1 MSNAVEFTRK
11 PEAEEMYLLAGW
23 RQWADA
29 GSVSSGLPEYLID
42 LLGARSIGSLRPDGF
57 YIYQV
62 PGTHD
67 LMRPVIRFNQGYPE
81 FFQSHQNEFFYAEYN
96 GKGLVIFLGDEPQL
110 DGERYVSTL
119 LDAAQTLKV
128 RRIIGFGGV
137 YGELPYK
144 KERMVS
150 AIYSK
155 PEIKRELER
164 LSVNFSDYQ
173 GGASIG
179 SFVCRRA
186 AERDAEYIGFYAFV
200 PAYDFSDEGQ
210 LGNSIRL
217 ENDYSAWLG
226 VMRRVNYMLKLGV
239 DLSDLEEKNR
249 LLIETVDEKIAE
261 IDRAAPHMGLREYL
275 DQITER
281 FEEVP
286 FNPLDD
292 VWEDELRRLFNK
304 FDEDE
309 AS

>member
-11 PEAEEMYLLAGW
+11 PEAEEMYLLTGW

-42 LLGARSIGSLRPDGF
+42 LFGARPIGSIRPDGF

-67 LMRPVIRFNQGYPE
+67 LMRPVVRFNQGYPDY
-81 FFQSHQNEFFYAEYN
+81 FQTHQNDFFYAEIN
-96 GKGLVIFLGDEPQL
+96 QKGLVIFLGDEPQL
-110 DGERYVSTL
+110 DGERYVAAL
-119 LDAAQTLKV
+119 LDAAESLKV

-137 YGELPYK
+137 YGELPYN

-155 PEIKRELER
+155 PEMKEELRR

-179 SFVCRRA
+179 SFLCRRA
-186 AERDAEYIGFYAFV
+186 AEREVEYVGMCAFV
-200 PAYDFSDEGQ
+200 PAYDFSEEGQ

-226 VMRRVNYMLKLGV
+226 VMRRVSYMLKL
-239 DLSDLEEKNR
+239 DMDFSDLEEKNR
-249 LLIETVDEKIAE
+249 LLIETVDEKITE
-261 IDRAAPHMGLREYL
+261 IDSAAPHMGLREYL
-275 DQITER
+275 ERITEG
-281 FEEVP
+281 FEEVT

-292 VWEDELRRLFNK
+292 VWEDELRRLLNK

-309 AS
+309 GD